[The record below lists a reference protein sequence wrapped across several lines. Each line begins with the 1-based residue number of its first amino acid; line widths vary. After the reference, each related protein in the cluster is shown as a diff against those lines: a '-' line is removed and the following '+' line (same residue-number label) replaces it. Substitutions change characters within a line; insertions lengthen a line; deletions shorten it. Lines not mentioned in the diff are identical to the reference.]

1 MNEIDHELVGRLVRG
16 ERAAFDEFFN
26 EYYPKLYRFVKRRLP
41 QRLGTLPRTSPRP
54 RCAARSR
61 ACTAIAAKRRS

>member
-1 MNEIDHELVGRLVRG
+1 MNEIDHELVERLLRG

-26 EYYPKLYRFVKRRLP
+26 EYYPKLFRFVKRRMP
-41 QRLGTLPRTSPRP
+41 PTRPAARMSPRP

-61 ACTAIAAKRRS
+61 ACMAIAAKRRS